1 MGANATRAELLAFRG
16 VLAPRPS
23 TGFAPPLSA
32 VHPARVPEN
41 ACRRTYDHRLRELAY
56 HAGDPGVAQRLGV
69 PRSTAR
75 SWIRRGM
82 PDVVTLDVL
91 DPDAGELRAQV
102 VRLENRVCMLLA
114 IVRLLFCVFRI
125 SGVRLDGDRV
135 PSGDG
140 KTKLLGAIDHAQT
153 SVKLT
158 VVLRLIGLSPSRHHA
173 WTKRQEDCSLEDRS
187 ICPRSSPGQVTAMEI
202 RSMHEMATSPE
213 HRHMSVRALALH
225 AQRLGRVF
233 VSAGTWLRLIRERG
247 WRRPRTR
254 VHPANPKQGVRATK
268 PNEYWHIDVT
278 IIKLLDGTKVYLHA
292 VIDNLSRR
300 ILSWKVAPR
309 LEPQN
314 TCAVLVE
321 AAKTLPPKD
330 QPATVVADSG
340 GENVNGAVDALLG
353 LGRLRRVLAQAEV
366 DFSNSMIEA
375 FWRSMKHNWL
385 FLNQLDT
392 PAAVE
397 RLVAFYVTEHN
408 SVMPHAAFNGQTP
421 DEVYFGTGDQV
432 VAQLAQRRTEARQA
446 RLAANRMVAC
456 AQCRTDGLRPE
467 SSAISDVV
475 HLHPQKSQMS

>member
-1 MGANATRAELLAFRG
+1 M
-16 VLAPRPS
+16 
-23 TGFAPPLSA
+23 
-32 VHPARVPEN
+32 
-41 ACRRTYDHRLRELAY
+41 
-56 HAGDPGVAQRLGV
+56 
-69 PRSTAR
+69 
-75 SWIRRGM
+75 
-82 PDVVTLDVL
+82 
-91 DPDAGELRAQV
+91 
-102 VRLENRVCMLLA
+102 
-114 IVRLLFCVFRI
+114 
-125 SGVRLDGDRV
+125 
-135 PSGDG
+135 
-140 KTKLLGAIDHAQT
+140 
-153 SVKLT
+153 
-158 VVLRLIGLSPSRHHA
+158 
-173 WTKRQEDCSLEDRS
+173 
-187 ICPRSSPGQVTAMEI
+187 
-202 RSMHEMATSPE
+202 
-213 HRHMSVRALALH
+213 
-225 AQRLGRVF
+225 
-233 VSAGTWLRLIRERG
+233 
-247 WRRPRTR
+247 
-254 VHPANPKQGVRATK
+254 RATK

-421 DEVYFGTGDQV
+421 HEVYFGTGDQV

-456 AQCRTDGLRPE
+456 AQRRTDGLRPE